1 MQILALAI
9 YKGNERRVVR
19 FKPGQLNVI
28 TGWPGTGKS
37 SLLEIVEYCLG
48 RTEPTFARG
57 ALDAVEWYGL
67 LVEHQ
72 GSRVF
77 VARPAP
83 AVGASTAST
92 AMLQLVADDI
102 AEASELV
109 TNADTDTLREELTR
123 LLGIEENVAAVPGFS
138 REPLRAT
145 IAQALLFCFQR
156 QGEISKP
163 DQLFH
168 RSNEDF
174 ISQAIKDT
182 LPYFLGAVDS
192 EHVARRFRVQELRRE
207 LRRLRR
213 ELDQLTQTQTEADV
227 RAAALVSEAAAT
239 GLVSL
244 GRNEDADDLTVLRR
258 VLETPEREPDEQN
271 ALLRERLRL
280 RRARRELGEELRRVQ
295 EQRAALQELRQ
306 ERGAFRSEV
315 GEQRARLRS
324 LGILREVEDGE
335 LCPICEQPLPHED
348 ATTRELRRHIAEL
361 DTRLANERTL
371 EPQRH
376 RIAAELRERA
386 QTLRANL
393 RRVNE
398 AATSIA
404 SDSELDAY
412 TEQAERRAF
421 VRGRITQFLEGL
433 RAAEPGHATLLERR
447 AAELE
452 AEIVQLDDALDPTTV
467 AREVESRLYY
477 VNQNITAWAR
487 ELGLEHSEDGVRFD
501 LAHLTVIANDRR
513 SPILLH
519 RIGSA
524 ANQVGYHIVT
534 HLALHRW
541 FVEEERPVPR
551 FLFLDQ
557 PEQAYFPE
565 DMPAEVRDPTEQ
577 LSDLDQERVRTLYTF
592 IKDITEQLAGAM
604 QVIVV
609 GHWNPAG
616 VDWFRAARVENWR
629 HGEALV
635 PAEWRIQE

>member
-19 FKPGQLNVI
+19 FKPGQLNII

-57 ALDAVEWYGL
+57 ALDIVEWYGL
-67 LVEHQ
+67 LVEHE

-83 AVGASTAST
+83 AEGAATAST
-92 AMLQLVADDI
+92 AMLQLFADDI
-102 AEASELV
+102 SEASELV
-109 TNADTDTLREELTR
+109 TNTDTDTLREALTR

-168 RSNEDF
+168 RANEDF
-174 ISQAIKDT
+174 IPQAIKDT

-192 EHVARRFRVQELRRE
+192 GHVARKFRVQEARRE

-227 RAAALVSEAAAT
+227 RAAALVSEAAAA

-244 GRNEDADDLTVLRR
+244 GHGEDIDDLTILRR
-258 VLETPEREPDEQN
+258 ALETPEREPDLQN

-295 EQRAALQELRQ
+295 EQRAALQALRQ
-306 ERGAFRSEV
+306 ERGAFRTEV

-324 LGILREVEDGE
+324 LGILREVGDGA
-335 LCPICEQPLPHED
+335 LCPMCEQPLPHED
-348 ATTRELRRHIAEL
+348 ATTEELHRHITEL
-361 DTRLANERTL
+361 DMRLANERSL
-371 EPQRH
+371 EPQRQ
-376 RIAAELRERA
+376 RIAAELRGRA

-393 RRVNE
+393 RRVDE
-398 AATSIA
+398 AAALITRDYE
-404 SDSELDAY
+404 SDPYA
-412 TEQAERRAF
+412 EQAERRAF
-421 VRGRITQFLEGL
+421 VRGRITQFLESV
-433 RAAEPGHATLLERR
+433 RTAEPGHATLLERR

-452 AEIVQLDDALDPTTV
+452 AEIARLDDALDPTTV
-467 AREVESRLYY
+467 AREVESRLHY
-477 VNQNITAWAR
+477 VNENITTWAR
-487 ELGLEHSEDGVRFD
+487 ELGLEHSEDGVRLD
-501 LAHLTVIANDRR
+501 LANLTVIANNRR
-513 SPILLH
+513 SPIPLH

-524 ANQVGYHIVT
+524 ANQVGYHVVT

-551 FLFLDQ
+551 FLFFDQ

-565 DMPAEVRDPTEQ
+565 DMPTEIRDPTEQ

-592 IKDITEQLAGAM
+592 IKDITQGLGGAM

-616 VDWFRAARVENWR
+616 VDWFPAARLENWR

-635 PAEWRIQE
+635 PTEWRTQA